1 MAEETAPAATEPT
14 TEPAPAETVTF
25 TQEQVNNLIAKEK
38 GKITSKYADYSD
50 LKAAA
55 AKLEEI
61 ESANATEL
69 EKAQK
74 KAAELEARLAE
85 NSASALRQ
93 KVAMEKELPAK
104 LVPFLTATD
113 EEGLAEQAATLLEN
127 LKPETPDFN
136 GGTREP
142 AAPPESPEVAHN
154 KVFLQALGF
163 NTDQ

>member
-1 MAEETAPAATEPT
+1 MAEETAPAATE
-14 TEPAPAETVTF
+14 TESAPADTTTF
-25 TQEQVNNLIAKEK
+25 TQDQVNALIAREK
-38 GKITSKYADYSD
+38 GKLQSKFADYGD

-55 AKLEEI
+55 AKLQEI
-61 ESANATEL
+61 EAANASEL

-74 KAAELEARLAE
+74 KAAELEAKLAE
-85 NSASALRQ
+85 ASASALRQ

-127 LKPETPDFN
+127 LKPATPDFD

-142 AAPPESPEVAHN
+142 TPNPDPPEVAHN
-154 KVFLQALGF
+154 KVFLEALGF
-163 NTDQ
+163 RADS

>member
-1 MAEETAPAATEPT
+1 MAEETAPAETETP
-14 TEPAPAETVTF
+14 ESAPAETTTF
-25 TQEQVNNLIAKEK
+25 TQQQVNDLIAKEK
-38 GKITSKYADYSD
+38 GKITSKYADYGD

-61 ESANATEL
+61 EAANATEL

-74 KAAELEARLAE
+74 KAADLEAKLAE
-85 NSASALRQ
+85 TSAAALRQ
-93 KVAMEKELPAK
+93 KVAAENELPQK

-127 LKPETPDFN
+127 LKPDTPDFD

-142 AAPPESPEVAHN
+142 PAEAKPPEIAHN
-154 KVFLQALGF
+154 DVFLHALGLT
-163 NTDQ
+163 ND

>member
-1 MAEETAPAATEPT
+1 MAEETAPAATE
-14 TEPAPAETVTF
+14 TESAPADATTF
-25 TQEQVNNLIAKEK
+25 TQDQVNALIAKEK
-38 GKITSKYADYSD
+38 GRIQSKFADYND

-61 ESANATEL
+61 EAANASEL

-74 KAAELEARLAE
+74 RAADLEAKLAE
-85 NSASALRQ
+85 ASASALRQ
-93 KVAMEKELPAK
+93 KVAMEKELPPK

-127 LKPETPDFN
+127 LKPETPDFD

-142 AAPPESPEVAHN
+142 AAPPEPPEVAHN
-154 KVFLQALGF
+154 KVFLEALGF
-163 NTDQ
+163 RADS

>member
-1 MAEETAPAATEPT
+1 MADEAAHAESEAT
-14 TEPAPAETVTF
+14 TESAPAETTTF
-25 TQEQVNNLIAKEK
+25 TQDQVNALIAKEK
-38 GKITSKYADYSD
+38 GKIQSKFADYSD

-74 KAAELEARLAE
+74 KAAELESRLRE
-85 NSASALRQ
+85 TETVALRQ
-93 KVAMEKELPAK
+93 RVAAEKELPAK
-104 LVPFLTATD
+104 LVPFLTASD

-127 LKPETPDFN
+127 LKPVTPDFD

-142 AAPPESPEVAHN
+142 PAETKPPEVAHN
-154 KVFLQALGF
+154 DVFLAALGLK
-163 NTDQ
+163 ND

>member
-1 MAEETAPAATEPT
+1 MAEETAPAETEPT
-14 TEPAPAETVTF
+14 TDSAPAETVTF
-25 TQEQVNNLIAKEK
+25 TQQQVNDLIAKEK

-69 EKAQK
+69 EKVQK
-74 KAAELEARLAE
+74 KAADLEAKLAE
-85 NSASALRQ
+85 TSAAALRQ
-93 KVAMEKELPAK
+93 KVAAEKDLPAK

-127 LKPETPDFN
+127 LKPATPDFD
-136 GGTREP
+136 GGSREP
-142 AAPPESPEVAHN
+142 SADPVPPEVAHN
-154 KVFLQALGF
+154 DVFLQALGLK
-163 NTDQ
+163 Q

>member
-1 MAEETAPAATEPT
+1 MADETASAES
-14 TEPAPAETVTF
+14 EAPAESAQAESATF
-25 TQEQVNNLIAKEK
+25 TQDQVNALIAKEK
-38 GKITSKYADYSD
+38 GKIQSKFADYGD

-61 ESANATEL
+61 EAANATEL

-74 KAAELEARLAE
+74 KAAELEAKLAE
-85 NSASALRQ
+85 TSASALRQ

-127 LKPETPDFN
+127 LRPETPDFD

-142 AAPPESPEVAHN
+142 PAEPVAPEVAHN
-154 KVFLQALGF
+154 EVFLKALGF
-163 NTDQ
+163 KPE

>member
-1 MAEETAPAATEPT
+1 MAEETAEVASET
-14 TEPAPAETVTF
+14 TASAPAEVKTF
-25 TQEQVNNLIAKEK
+25 TQEQVNDLIAKEK
-38 GKITSKYADYSD
+38 GKIQSKFADYGD

-61 ESANATEL
+61 ESANASEL

-74 KAAELEARLAE
+74 KAADLEARLAE
-85 NSASALRQ
+85 TSANALRQ

-127 LKPETPDFN
+127 LKPATPDFD

-142 AAPPESPEVAHN
+142 TEPELSPEEAHQEL
-154 KVFLQALGF
+154 FLKAIGVKE
-163 NTDQ
+163 

>member
-1 MAEETAPAATEPT
+1 MAEETAPAATETP
-14 TEPAPAETVTF
+14 ESAPAETTTF
-25 TQEQVNNLIAKEK
+25 TQAQVNDLIAKEK
-38 GKITSKYADYSD
+38 GKIQSKYADYSD

-61 ESANATEL
+61 EAANATEL

-74 KAAELEARLAE
+74 KNAELEARLAE
-85 NSASALRQ
+85 TSAAALRQ
-93 KVAMEKELPAK
+93 KVAAENELPAK

-127 LKPETPDFN
+127 LKPATPDFD

-142 AAPPESPEVAHN
+142 PADAKPPEIAHN
-154 KVFLQALGF
+154 DVFLAALGLT
-163 NTDQ
+163 ND

>member
-1 MAEETAPAATEPT
+1 MAEETAPAATE
-14 TEPAPAETVTF
+14 TESAPADATTF
-25 TQEQVNNLIAKEK
+25 TQDQVNALIAKEK
-38 GKITSKYADYSD
+38 GRIQSKFADYND

-61 ESANATEL
+61 EAANASEL

-74 KAAELEARLAE
+74 RAADLEAKLAE
-85 NSASALRQ
+85 ASASALRQ

-127 LKPETPDFN
+127 LKPETPDFD

-142 AAPPESPEVAHN
+142 AAPPEPPEVAHN
-154 KVFLQALGF
+154 KVFLEALGF
-163 NTDQ
+163 RADS

>member
-1 MAEETAPAATEPT
+1 MATGA
-14 TEPAPAETVTF
+14 
-25 TQEQVNNLIAKEK
+25 
-38 GKITSKYADYSD
+38 
-50 LKAAA
+50 KAAA

-61 ESANATEL
+61 ESANASEL

-74 KAAELEARLAE
+74 KAADLEARLAE
-85 NSASALRQ
+85 SSAAALRQ

-127 LKPETPDFN
+127 LKPETPDFD

-142 AAPPESPEVAHN
+142 TAPPEPPEVAHN
-154 KVFLQALGF
+154 KVFLKALGF
-163 NTDQ
+163 DTDQ

>member
-1 MAEETAPAATEPT
+1 MAEETAPAATETP
-14 TEPAPAETVTF
+14 ESAPAETTTF
-25 TQEQVNNLIAKEK
+25 TQQQVNDLIAKEK
-38 GKITSKYADYSD
+38 GKITSKYADYGD

-61 ESANATEL
+61 EAANASEL

-74 KAAELEARLAE
+74 KAADLEAKLAE
-85 NSASALRQ
+85 TSAAALRQ
-93 KVAMEKELPAK
+93 KVAAENELPQK

-127 LKPETPDFN
+127 LKPETPDFD

-142 AAPPESPEVAHN
+142 PAEAKPPEIAHN
-154 KVFLQALGF
+154 DVFLAALGLT
-163 NTDQ
+163 ND

>member
-1 MAEETAPAATEPT
+1 MADEAAAAESEAT
-14 TEPAPAETVTF
+14 TESAPAETTTF
-25 TQEQVNNLIAKEK
+25 TQDQVNALIAKEK
-38 GKITSKYADYSD
+38 GKIQSKFADYSD

-61 ESANATEL
+61 ELANATEL

-74 KAAELEARLAE
+74 KNAELESKLRE
-85 NSASALRQ
+85 TETVALRQ
-93 KVAMEKELPAK
+93 KVAAEKELPAK

-127 LKPETPDFN
+127 LKPEAPDFD

-142 AAPPESPEVAHN
+142 PAEPKPPEVAHN
-154 KVFLQALGF
+154 DVFLAALGLK
-163 NTDQ
+163 ND

>member
-1 MAEETAPAATEPT
+1 MAEETATAESEA

-25 TQEQVNNLIAKEK
+25 TQQQVNDLIAKEK
-38 GKITSKYADYSD
+38 GKIKNQFSDYSE
-50 LKAAA
+50 LKSAA

-61 ESANATEL
+61 EAANATEL

-74 KAAELEARLAE
+74 KAADLEAQLAE
-85 NSASALRQ
+85 TSASALRQ

-113 EEGLAEQAATLLEN
+113 EEGLAEQAATLLES

-142 AAPPESPEVAHN
+142 AAEPVPPEVAHN
-154 KVFLQALGF
+154 DVFLQALGLK
-163 NTDQ
+163 Q

>member
-1 MAEETAPAATEPT
+1 MAEETAPAATETP
-14 TEPAPAETVTF
+14 ESAPAETTTF
-25 TQEQVNNLIAKEK
+25 TQQQVNDLIAKEK
-38 GKITSKYADYSD
+38 GKITSKYADYGD

-61 ESANATEL
+61 EAANATEL

-74 KAAELEARLAE
+74 KAADLEAKLAE
-85 NSASALRQ
+85 TSAAALRQ
-93 KVAMEKELPAK
+93 KVAAENELPQK

-127 LKPETPDFN
+127 LKPETPDFD

-142 AAPPESPEVAHN
+142 PAEAKPPEIAHN
-154 KVFLQALGF
+154 DVFLAALGLT
-163 NTDQ
+163 ND

>member
-1 MAEETAPAATEPT
+1 MADEAAPAESEAT
-14 TEPAPAETVTF
+14 TESAPAETTTF
-25 TQEQVNNLIAKEK
+25 TQDQVNALIAKEK
-38 GKITSKYADYSD
+38 GKIQSKFADYSD

-74 KAAELEARLAE
+74 KNAELESKLRE
-85 NSASALRQ
+85 TETVALRQ
-93 KVAMEKELPAK
+93 KVAAEKELPAK

-127 LKPETPDFN
+127 LKPETPDFD

-142 AAPPESPEVAHN
+142 PAEPKPPEVAHN
-154 KVFLQALGF
+154 DVFLAALGLK
-163 NTDQ
+163 ND